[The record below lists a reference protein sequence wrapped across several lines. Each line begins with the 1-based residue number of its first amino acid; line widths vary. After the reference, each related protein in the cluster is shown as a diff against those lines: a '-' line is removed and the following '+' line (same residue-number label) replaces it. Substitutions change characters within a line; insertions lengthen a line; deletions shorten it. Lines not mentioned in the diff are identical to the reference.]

1 MWLDNAAFFTDFAI
15 DLTVDGVAVRGVF
28 DRPYAAAF
36 GGMVNGSGPQV
47 FVPSETVVARGDAVV
62 IAGASFTVVGIEPDG
77 TGITLLRLDEA

>member
-15 DLTVDGVAVRGVF
+15 DLTVNGAAVRGVF
-28 DRPYAAAF
+28 DNPYAAAF

-47 FVPSETVVARGDAVV
+47 FVPSETAVTRGNPVV
-62 IAGASFTVVGIEPDG
+62 IGVKTYTVVGVEPDG